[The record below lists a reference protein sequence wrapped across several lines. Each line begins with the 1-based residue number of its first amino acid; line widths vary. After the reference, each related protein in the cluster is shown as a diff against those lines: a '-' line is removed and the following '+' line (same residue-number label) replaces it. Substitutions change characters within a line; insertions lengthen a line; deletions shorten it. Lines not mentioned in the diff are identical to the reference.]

1 MTDPEPQKDSVPQ
14 EKSLASLGIGA
25 SADDRTYSLDDF
37 LPMLLTLL
45 VPRRAL
51 TTVPTFTPKTF
62 VDCIQVYTN
71 GMTYSLYVFMDGEWR
86 VFPAGDVVSQIIA
99 GSGISVS
106 PGTGIGA
113 VTVTNL
119 GVTKII
125 AGANIDIDP
134 DEGTGEVT
142 IHSDAP
148 DAALFKSGVVVQAG
162 NDDTD
167 IVVSHGLGITPKL
180 LKITATY
187 GAGTPAYALSFGTF
201 DGTDHAVVSVWGI
214 ATSGG
219 AGGFATDRLVN
230 IQQGGSGTFVCTAS
244 MDATQFTLNPVV
256 SGSPGITGNV
266 NILWEA
272 YG

>member
-1 MTDPEPQKDSVPQ
+1 MTDPELQKDPAPQ
-14 EKSLASLGIGA
+14 EKSLASLGIDSSSGLQ
-25 SADDRTYSLDDF
+25 TYSLDDF
-37 LPMLLTLL
+37 LPMLLNLL
-45 VPRRAL
+45 VPRKAL

-62 VDCIQVYTN
+62 VDCIQVYTD
-71 GMTYSLYVFMDGEWR
+71 GTTYFLYVFMDGDWR

-99 GSGISVS
+99 GTGMSVS

-119 GVTKII
+119 GVRKIL

-142 IHSDAP
+142 IHSDTP
-148 DAALFKSGVVVQAG
+148 DAATFKSGTLTQAG

-167 IVVSHGLGITPKL
+167 IVVSHGLGTTPKL

-187 GAGTPAYALSFGTF
+187 GAGTPAYAQSFGTF
-201 DGTDHAVVSVWGI
+201 DGTNHAVVSVWGI
-214 ATSGG
+214 VGSGG
-219 AGGFATDRLVN
+219 AGGSATDRLVN
-230 IQQGGSGTFVCTAS
+230 VQQGGSGTFVCTAS
-244 MDATQFTLNPVV
+244 MDATQFTLSPVV
-256 SGSPGITGNV
+256 SGSPGITGSV